1 MLMCNI
7 PNFQFGMLYIGHHMH
22 IIFYLHF
29 GFDPRNSK
37 QLKDPRSELGISL
50 FSSLNFLKFEKRII
64 SVLLIFLSKIFPI
77 LKIKE
82 RR

>member
-1 MLMCNI
+1 MNTCNI

-22 IIFYLHF
+22 IVFYLHF

-37 QLKDPRSELGISL
+37 QLMDLRRELGISFIFIFEF
-50 FSSLNFLKFEKRII
+50 FSNLKRGSSI
-64 SVLLIFLSKIFPI
+64 LIFSLQIFPI
-77 LKIKE
+77 IKIKE